1 MSETPVVF
9 PMRLQALQAAL
20 DFVDQGFTL
29 YGLDLR
35 LIAWNKSFLRLLDF
49 PPEMA
54 YVGAP
59 FTSFIRYNAQRG
71 DYGPG
76 DVQAMVDER
85 VRRGGLVEILQG
97 FSAEGPTIHALMSH
111 ARASSANARAFVA
124 FLVDVLARPGVSQA

>member
-1 MSETPVVF
+1 MLAPESSLNESPVVF

-35 LIAWNKSFLRLLDF
+35 LVAWNKSFLHLLGF
-49 PPEMA
+49 PAEMA

-59 FTSFIRYNAQRG
+59 FESFIRFNAQRG

-76 DVQAMVDER
+76 DVQSQVDER
-85 VRRGGLVEILQG
+85 LRAAREFTPHEFERTRPNGCVLSIRGVPVPGHG
-97 FSAEGPTIHALMSH
+97 FVTL
-111 ARASSANARAFVA
+111 
-124 FLVDVLARPGVSQA
+124 